1 MTTLTFNVSV
11 PSLYPRFVTQM
22 RDAVKDPK
30 TTYYDLNIIKKPDPK
45 NKYLYVQVNA
55 ASEND
60 KPAISVTLQ
69 LQTKDLYIVAY
80 RDRDQLGK
88 DRAFY
93 FAKMIT
99 ENEAFPGEK
108 INREV
113 MKFDHDYESIQN
125 AANKRIE
132 NLVFQLPNLEDAMRK
147 AYGMNTGD
155 YEAFKKAQALFV
167 LYSIEMTAEA
177 ARFEYIRRKTVEQQQ
192 SDFTVSSL
200 VQEWNKLSEQIVWS
214 KDGNF
219 GTPITVK
226 HPDGT
231 PWTVKTVAEIKPY
244 MGILSYVEPKKL
256 ETLIDDELSCLI
268 AG

>member
-69 LQTKDLYIVAY
+69 LQTRDLYIVAY
-80 RDRDQLGK
+80 RDRDHLGK

-93 FAKMIT
+93 FKSMIT
-99 ENEAFPGEK
+99 EKEAFPGEK
-108 INREV
+108 IKREV
-113 MKFDHDYESIQN
+113 MTFAHDYPSIQK
-125 AANKRIE
+125 AANKNIE
-132 NLVFQLPNLEDAMRK
+132 NMVFQLPYLEDAMRK
-147 AYGMNTGD
+147 TYGMNTAD
-155 YEAFKKAQALFV
+155 HEAFKKAQALFM

-177 ARFEYIRRKTVEQQQ
+177 ARFEYIRRKTVEQQK
-192 SDFTVSSL
+192 SDFTVASL
-200 VQEWNKLSEQIVWS
+200 VLKWDKLSEQIVWS
-214 KDGNF
+214 KDDNF

-226 HPDGT
+226 HPDGK
-231 PWTVKTVAEIKPY
+231 PWIVKTVAEIKPY

-256 ETLIDDELSCLI
+256 DTPIDDEL
-268 AG
+268 